1 MTPIT
6 ENVLI
11 EMHFMTT
18 LYDEICKFID
28 SMIIYGHK
36 PVTENDIT
44 WIVNCIGDTIFA
56 DRLLAQCS
64 LHSAL
69 HAKYITAPKE
79 IEKMAMYGTNIQQ
92 LSVDDFITDEVF
104 LPDNRE
110 SRRHGYNH
118 AKETRYKKPNRRRP
132 WE

>member
-1 MTPIT
+1 MTLIT

-11 EMHFMTT
+11 EMHFMEII
-18 LYDEICKFID
+18 YDEVCRFID
-28 SMIIYGHK
+28 SVMIANGL
-36 PVTENDIT
+36 PVTEDDIN
-44 WIVNCIGDTIFA
+44 WIVNRIGDNVYA

-92 LSVDDFITDEVF
+92 LFVDDFIADEVF

-110 SRRHGYNH
+110 SRRHGYNY